1 MKSREEQLTWAKQRA
16 LICVDMGRFADA
28 VAGLRADLAEN
39 PLTKGVISSELAM
52 RGYKAAVDAALG
64 RSSQA
69 LTEWIEERRIRVFHY
84 YLNTLLGQPTA
95 LPLAAFFT

>member
-1 MKSREEQLTWAKQRA
+1 
-16 LICVDMGRFADA
+16 
-28 VAGLRADLAEN
+28 
-39 PLTKGVISSELAM
+39 M

>member
-16 LICVDMGRFADA
+16 LTCVGIGRFSNA

-39 PLTKGVISSELAM
+39 PQGVMSSERAM
-52 RGYKAAVDAALG
+52 RGYKAAMDAALG

-69 LTEWIEERRIRVFHY
+69 LTEWIEGFR
-84 YLNTLLGQPTA
+84 
-95 LPLAAFFT
+95 